1 MSSDR
6 TLVHPGLVYSVRV
19 TTAVGAVFLACGCA
33 ALVYGLLDMFA
44 PSLTIRWQVRS
55 TATHGETRRAVG
67 LGLQGALRIDPDAD
81 PWNDADVKRKVR
93 WIGFGLSL
101 FGLAVVILG
110 ILDAGSYL
118 TRGATFANPRADDD
132 GFLDAPRA
140 PQRGRAG
147 RWMIRW
153 DEGLHLGDRASPGGH
168 GLYPRAK
175 LV

>member
-1 MSSDR
+1 MTGVTRPASHRMSSDR
-6 TLVHPGLVYSVRV
+6 TLVHPGLVYCVRV

-55 TATHGETRRAVG
+55 TATHGGTRRAVG
-67 LGLQGALRIDPDAD
+67 LGFQGTLRIDPDAD

-110 ILDAGSYL
+110 IWMLA
-118 TRGATFANPRADDD
+118 AT
-132 GFLDAPRA
+132 
-140 PQRGRAG
+140 
-147 RWMIRW
+147 
-153 DEGLHLGDRASPGGH
+153 
-168 GLYPRAK
+168 
-175 LV
+175 